1 MLSKFIVV
9 NLKNVGYFIRQA
21 RRSGTHQGCVHL
33 FRLFFK
39 TFLDPT
45 TEQEFFFS
53 VCVCVCVHE
62 CMCVSMGN
70 INWLHTV
77 RSA

>member
-9 NLKNVGYFIRQA
+9 NVKNVGYFIRQA

-45 TEQEFFFS
+45 TEQEFFS
-53 VCVCVCVHE
+53 LCVCVCMSVCAYQWE
-62 CMCVSMGN
+62 ISIGN
-70 INWLHTV
+70 IQ
-77 RSA
+77 